1 MDDSWER
8 DRELQGLQYSLIT
21 YDTDEDGTSDGDE
34 DIDSDGLTN
43 LEEINTYFTNEFE
56 KDSDG
61 DTLWDGDEIDPW
73 NIKRDSV
80 NNLYNYPSD
89 PNLVDSDGDE
99 LSDLREVLPSNDT
112 YNSRTNPKNSDTD
125 NDGLNDYYE
134 VYYYWN
140 VTGDDNDPR
149 IHYIVQ
155 GWNTSNP
162 RDDNTDLDAWEDGDT
177 SEENPVF
184 GNFDEEDP
192 PWGSPPARS
201 GTPQVPPD
209 SVNKTEEFIWSGYIV
224 DDGIPYVGVTIH
236 AYVNESEEPESPSH
250 RIGTGTSDEDGF
262 FEVRCNVSSL
272 SDPIR
277 AGDWII
283 QLERPYQSYNE
294 TLNLVESWSPVRDI
308 KIIGNTTIETVVPI
322 TGASGDSTVVNGI
335 LLEEGGLGIEGVE
348 VNLEFNNTDYVG
360 LTNAAGS
367 FSIEIDLPVVED
379 SNEKLFFSFDGDDN
393 LTDSTE
399 TRYIRVINA
408 SIELD
413 FSEDNE
419 DIFDIGG
426 TYTIR
431 GSISGDE
438 IEEPTGTIAFSY
450 SGKSIGEIDVTGN
463 QDWEIELTIPANASW
478 GETNLIA
485 SYSGDSVHPADVA
498 MSDEVIIRGISSLT
512 VEITQDDENCS
523 IEGCLRNTNVKIE
536 GNVTD
541 HNNQS
546 IVDMTIN
553 LEVNGTYIGSATTNS
568 LGRYSLTVNLSDEEA
583 GIRDISAILM
593 NSKNLLGSEETTIAI
608 LRATPSLSIDK
619 ETKCEK
625 ESDEEWLCKAAR
637 NSEYYISGNV
647 IDEFGIPIEGVTVTL
662 FREVLLDEDDGFFP
676 PLVTD
681 ENGRFEFITFVD
693 EGQTE
698 SFGIVISIV
707 EGTQVAEMTN
717 ELTIIPQTGV
727 SITVSAGNAH
737 RGENVTIEGNII
749 DETGFPV
756 AFETVQI
763 NIAGVEHYIQSDENG
778 TFSMNHRLVANYNL
792 GIDNLTIIFNETL
805 WYLSAET
812 NTSFGVYGSSSFQ
825 MIDVIGDWFGGELV
839 RGGEIEVAGI
849 LIDDLGNRIEGDIT
863 ASIGSQSLTT
873 LFNNDTMF
881 LSTGIVPEKYRNNH
895 PMTLGYNGTE
905 FIYGTSYKSDH
916 EILVPSSIDFEF
928 EPENVFPGDRVNVT
942 LRLVEDDGKTKGT
955 SCITA
960 PHTCQGLPSTNV
972 SVVITKYYDKGLQMN
987 GTETYELRTDIDG
1000 FDDFS
1005 FVFPKDAASV
1015 TIAASFGGGELDA
1028 FYDTPQE
1035 AEFTSTDVAITIT
1048 KSPDAIEPFDMEKYI
1063 PLFIGI
1069 PAALIVTGYYLYWTQ
1084 RHKYEVRNLIKQM
1097 QKELNKDEDYRQII
1111 IKSYHQ
1117 LLNILRRYGFIKT
1130 RTQTVREFTDVMS
1143 SALPIP
1149 AHTVKLLTSL
1159 FEIARYSGIKPKV
1172 VDEFGM
1178 EMIDGS
1184 YNIWCVEAINNL
1196 YQIEMDLNQGLKSG
1210 KVSRFT
1216 NIFGMRK

>member
-1 MDDSWER
+1 M
-8 DRELQGLQYSLIT
+8 
-21 YDTDEDGTSDGDE
+21 
-34 DIDSDGLTN
+34 
-43 LEEINTYFTNEFE
+43 
-56 KDSDG
+56 
-61 DTLWDGDEIDPW
+61 
-73 NIKRDSV
+73 
-80 NNLYNYPSD
+80 
-89 PNLVDSDGDE
+89 
-99 LSDLREVLPSNDT
+99 
-112 YNSRTNPKNSDTD
+112 
-125 NDGLNDYYE
+125 
-134 VYYYWN
+134 
-140 VTGDDNDPR
+140 
-149 IHYIVQ
+149 
-155 GWNTSNP
+155 
-162 RDDNTDLDAWEDGDT
+162 
-177 SEENPVF
+177 
-184 GNFDEEDP
+184 
-192 PWGSPPARS
+192 
-201 GTPQVPPD
+201 
-209 SVNKTEEFIWSGYIV
+209 
-224 DDGIPYVGVTIH
+224 
-236 AYVNESEEPESPSH
+236 
-250 RIGTGTSDEDGF
+250 
-262 FEVRCNVSSL
+262 
-272 SDPIR
+272 
-277 AGDWII
+277 
-283 QLERPYQSYNE
+283 
-294 TLNLVESWSPVRDI
+294 
-308 KIIGNTTIETVVPI
+308 
-322 TGASGDSTVVNGI
+322 
-335 LLEEGGLGIEGVE
+335 
-348 VNLEFNNTDYVG
+348 
-360 LTNAAGS
+360 
-367 FSIEIDLPVVED
+367 
-379 SNEKLFFSFDGDDN
+379 
-393 LTDSTE
+393 
-399 TRYIRVINA
+399 
-408 SIELD
+408 D

-647 IDEFGIPIEGVTVTL
+647 IDEFGIPIEGATVTL
-662 FREVLLDEDDGFFP
+662 FRDGFFP

-681 ENGRFEFITFVD
+681 ESGGFEFMTFVD

-698 SFGIVISIV
+698 SFEIVISIV

-873 LFNNDTMF
+873 LFNNDTTF

-905 FIYGTSYKSDH
+905 FIYGTSYKSGH

-1015 TIAASFGGGELDA
+1015 TIAASFGGGELEA